1 MERMIQLTFI
11 EEDPNVK
18 LQREFDALKEQMEK
32 VRKSQYAKIGKLTKM
47 YEEIKKDHEDLK
59 ASICRTK

>member
-32 VRKSQYAKIGKLTKM
+32 VRKSQYAKIGKLTKI
-47 YEEIKKDHEDLK
+47 YEEIKKEHEDFK
-59 ASICRTK
+59 AMICKKY